1 MKAHKI
7 HHISVM
13 VKDLEKAKKLYSDLF
28 GIEFGESYDQEALD
42 VRVVES
48 SFGINLVGPLTPDG
62 SSSKTLEHRG
72 EGVSM
77 VVLKVPDIEEAVKD
91 MESQGIR
98 LLGREFRDNGQKTA
112 IFHPKDLCGVFIEL
126 VEEQD

>member
-1 MKAHKI
+1 MKPEKI
-7 HHISVM
+7 HHISVL
-13 VKDLEKAKKLYSDLF
+13 VKDLDRAKKLYSDLF
-28 GIEFGESYDQEALD
+28 SIEFGEPVSQEALD
-42 VRVVES
+42 VKVVES
-48 SFGINLVGPLTPDG
+48 SFGINLVEPLTPDG
-62 SSSKTLEHRG
+62 SSARTLEHRG

-77 VVLKVPDIEEAVKD
+77 VVLKVPDIEEAVKN

-126 VEEQD
+126 MEE

>member
-1 MKAHKI
+1 MKAQKI
-7 HHISVM
+7 HHISVL
-13 VKDLEKAKKLYSDLF
+13 VKDLERAKKVYSDLF
-28 GIEFGESYDQEALD
+28 GIDFGEVNDQEALD
-42 VRVVES
+42 VRVAES
-48 SFGINLVGPLTPDG
+48 SFGINLVEPLTPNG
-62 SSSKTLEHRG
+62 SSARTLEHRG

-91 MESQGIR
+91 MESRGVR

-126 VEEQD
+126 MEE